1 MDENRTQPTPPSGGR
16 GIAEQV
22 NSFLSTLKTIY
33 SQQGQAGKILI
44 PSLGL
49 FLFCCLCSVM
59 FSLLPSGSRNAPGI
73 TPSPILPTSDGMQ
86 ATPTPLFNFGS
97 TVFPTLL
104 APSPLPTTPAP
115 ATATA
120 VPTQTVPPATSTSIP
135 TNTDSPPT
143 ASSSGSIRI
152 VAVNKSDEYVDLQNT
167 GNGPV
172 DLSGWQLVSETG
184 DQSCI
189 LQGILQPNDSLRVWA
204 HTGTSGFN
212 CGYLFN
218 IWNDNQADPAVLY
231 DVQGKE
237 ISSYP

>member
-1 MDENRTQPTPPSGGR
+1 V
-16 GIAEQV
+16 EQL
-22 NSFLSTLKTIY
+22 NSLLSLLKEKY

-49 FLFCCLCSVM
+49 FLFCCLC
-59 FSLLPSGSRNAPGI
+59 LLLFRLVSAGARNSPGI
-73 TPSPILPTSDGMQ
+73 TPSPILPTIAGAQ
-86 ATPTPLFNFGS
+86 PTPTALFGFGS
-97 TVFPTLL
+97 SPFPTLV
-104 APSPLPTTPAP
+104 APSPLPMTPGP

-120 VPTQTVPPATSTSIP
+120 IPTQTALPATATLIS
-135 TNTDSPPT
+135 TNTSVPPT
-143 ASSSGSIRI
+143 ASGSGSVRI
-152 VAVNKSDEYVDLQNT
+152 TTVNKSDEYVDIQNI

-172 DLSGWQLVSETG
+172 DLEGWRLVSETG

-189 LQGILQPNDSLRVWA
+189 LKGILQPNDSLRVWA
-204 HTGTSGFN
+204 RTGTSGFN

-231 DVQGKE
+231 DPQEKE